1 MAKSV
6 LYFLSMPTTK
16 FVAVQLLAGFEEVR
30 MPCHYRT
37 GASWKDF
44 FGKLG
49 YQVIQTGN
57 IGFPANRDIAVP
69 QGFFVF

>member
-1 MAKSV
+1 
-6 LYFLSMPTTK
+6 
-16 FVAVQLLAGFEEVR
+16 

-69 QGFFVF
+69 QGFFVFQP

>member
-1 MAKSV
+1 VAKSV

-30 MPCHYRT
+30 IPCHYRT

-44 FGKLG
+44 FGKLSMLLPWIVG
-49 YQVIQTGN
+49 VGRSMTT
-57 IGFPANRDIAVP
+57 
-69 QGFFVF
+69 